1 MSAYLRVTRRFLPAL
16 FSFFSLTATATDVD
30 AVQAPD
36 FVLPAI
42 HNATGNID
50 FTTYEGKVVYVDF
63 WASWCGP
70 CRLSLPA
77 IDTIYQELN
86 PLGFEVIAVSVD
98 VVAEDSVDFL
108 KRYNVTYPVVIDS
121 GGDVARAYAVNGM
134 PSGYL
139 IDQTGLIRSVHVGFS
154 KGDEGALR
162 REVLALLHR
171 VALAP

>member
-1 MSAYLRVTRRFLPAL
+1 LPAL
-16 FSFFSLTATATDVD
+16 FSFLSLTATATDVEP
-30 AVQAPD
+30 VQAPD

-42 HNATGNID
+42 QNATGNID

-77 IDTIYQELN
+77 IDKIYQEFN

-98 VVAEDSVDFL
+98 VVAEDSLDFL
-108 KRYNVTYPVVIDS
+108 KRYSVAYPVVIDS

-139 IDQTGLIRSVHVGFS
+139 IDQTGLIRSVHIGFS
-154 KGDEGALR
+154 KGDEMPLR
-162 REVLALLHR
+162 SEVLALLQQ
-171 VALAP
+171 LAQTPEGASTSTKP

>member
-1 MSAYLRVTRRFLPAL
+1 LPAL
-16 FSFFSLTATATDVD
+16 FSFLSLTATATDVEP
-30 AVQAPD
+30 VQAPG

-42 HNATGNID
+42 QNATGNID

-77 IDTIYQELN
+77 IDKIYQEFN

-98 VVAEDSVDFL
+98 VVAEDSLDFL
-108 KRYNVTYPVVIDS
+108 KRYSVAYPVVIDS

-139 IDQTGLIRSVHVGFS
+139 IDQTGLIRSVHIGFS
-154 KGDEGALR
+154 KGDEMPLR
-162 REVLALLHR
+162 SEVLALLQQ
-171 VALAP
+171 LAQTPEGASTSTKP

>member
-1 MSAYLRVTRRFLPAL
+1 MPAL
-16 FSFFSLTATATDVD
+16 FSFLSLTATATDVEP
-30 AVQAPD
+30 VQAPD

-42 HNATGNID
+42 QNATGNID

-77 IDTIYQELN
+77 IDKIYQEFN

-98 VVAEDSVDFL
+98 VVAEDSLDFL
-108 KRYNVTYPVVIDS
+108 KRYSVAYPVVIDS

-139 IDQTGLIRSVHVGFS
+139 IDQTGLIRSVHIGFS
-154 KGDEGALR
+154 KGDEMPLR
-162 REVLALLHR
+162 SEVLALLQQ
-171 VALAP
+171 LAQTPEGASTSTKP